1 MTDSEVFD
9 QGMRNRS
16 AVLGAEH
23 VAKSLDAASEFSRPL
38 QELVTEYCWGVVW
51 SRPGLDFRTRSLLNL
66 GLLAAM
72 NRQAELASHVRGA
85 INNGCT
91 VEEVREVLIHA
102 AVYCGVPAALEA
114 TRTAEAV
121 LQSLGVLTTTE
132 SVDGS
137 LDGGRR

>member
-23 VAKSLDAASEFSRPL
+23 VARSLDAASDFSRPL

-51 SRPGLDFRTRSLLNL
+51 NRPGLDFKTRSLLNL

-114 TRTAEAV
+114 TRTAETV
-121 LQSLGVLTTTE
+121 LRSLGALNSG

-137 LDGGRR
+137 LDGGGR

>member
-38 QELVTEYCWGVVW
+38 QELVTEYCWGAVW
-51 SRPGLDFRTRSLLNL
+51 GRPGLDFRTRSLLNL
-66 GLLAAM
+66 ALLAAM

-91 VEEVREVLIHA
+91 VDEIREVLIHA

-121 LQSLGVLTTTE
+121 LQSMGVLTTTE
-132 SVDGS
+132 SVDG
-137 LDGGRR
+137 GGR